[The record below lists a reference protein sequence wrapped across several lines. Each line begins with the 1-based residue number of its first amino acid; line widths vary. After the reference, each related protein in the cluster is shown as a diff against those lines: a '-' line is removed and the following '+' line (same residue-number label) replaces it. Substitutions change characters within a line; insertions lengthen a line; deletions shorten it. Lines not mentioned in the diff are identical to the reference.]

1 MFPRTYFPLFVTTNE
16 PRIKTLFE
24 HTPSQMSLIK
34 TLSVSSAPQVSY
46 DEHRTDDDD
55 DEIMEKNDVDRDGQ
69 RSECEEFELSL
80 DNSDED
86 EIDDDIG
93 NEDNNSN
100 DDDENDDDDDDEE
113 DIDSF
118 PQLLDSSEENSGEE
132 NDDACDGIH
141 GESDHVV
148 NKKTKHF
155 TRGDDI
161 RTLSIRM
168 QSNKHNFHNLSD
180 GDLHFLSPNLR
191 LKDYQWEGLN
201 WLRSNWYAKRN
212 SILADEMGL
221 GK

>member
-1 MFPRTYFPLFVTTNE
+1 
-16 PRIKTLFE
+16 
-24 HTPSQMSLIK
+24 MSLIK

-46 DEHRTDDDD
+46 DEQHRTDDDCD
-55 DEIMEKNDVDRDGQ
+55 DDGEIMEVVLDEEKNDVGRDDQ
-69 RSECEEFELSL
+69 RSECEEFELDL

-86 EIDDDIG
+86 EIDDDIRNG
-93 NEDNNSN
+93 DNNSN
-100 DDDENDDDDDDEE
+100 DDEE

-118 PQLLDSSEENSGEE
+118 PQLLDSSEENGILH
-132 NDDACDGIH
+132 DDACDGIR

-148 NKKTKHF
+148 NKKTKHY